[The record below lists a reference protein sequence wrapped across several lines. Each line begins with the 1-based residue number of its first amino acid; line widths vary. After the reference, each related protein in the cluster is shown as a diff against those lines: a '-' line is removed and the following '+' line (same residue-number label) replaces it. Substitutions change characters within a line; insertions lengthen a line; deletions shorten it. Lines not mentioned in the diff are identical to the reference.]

1 MNKKHIIFTF
11 SINPDKTLN
20 KDLKK
25 LSVYQ
30 SHILKFSIS
39 KANFI
44 RISYRISAKV
54 GISFDEYQFS

>member
-30 SHILKFSIS
+30 SFLLKFSIS
-39 KANFI
+39 KANFF
-44 RISYRISAKV
+44 RISYWMSAKV
-54 GISFDEYQFS
+54 GISFDEFKSS

>member
-30 SHILKFSIS
+30 SHLQNLAYLKPILLELVIGCLLK
-39 KANFI
+39 
-44 RISYRISAKV
+44 
-54 GISFDEYQFS
+54 